1 MRHTRKLGV
10 EPGCQRMLET
20 HEKARKWLS
29 EDVRDTREGY
39 ELDLVVRG
47 CWRHTIGIGP
57 GCQRMLGTH
66 EKARSWTWLSEDVGD
81 PRL

>member
-20 HEKARKWLS
+20 HEKAIGWLS
-29 EDVRDTREGY
+29 EDVRDTQEGY

-47 CWRHTIGIGP
+47 CWRHTIGVGF
-57 GCQRMLGTH
+57 GCQRMLEIH
-66 EKARSWTWLSEDVGD
+66 ELGRVVKGHWRQ
-81 PRL
+81 